1 MLIEQKPLKTFKP
14 WESGLLDKGPA
25 QDDVLLAFVDCQV
38 EGGRPLEVL
47 SLYGVTRKVGCIS

>member
-38 EGGRPLEVL
+38 KRWKPLGIFSLLGRNFIVAM
-47 SLYGVTRKVGCIS
+47 I